1 MGQDPRGGEA
11 SRAGLFASLK
21 GLLGTTVA
29 LLQNRLQLLGVELAE
44 ERLRLLSLVTYGAI
58 ALICLSAGLVFVA
71 VFLTVLL
78 WDSHRLLALGIF
90 AALFLVAGGV
100 TLAMA
105 MRYARAGSNLFV
117 ASLAELHKDRDALTP
132 GDATTR
138 Q

>member
-1 MGQDPRGGEA
+1 MGHDPRSSEA

-21 GLLGTTVA
+21 GLLGTSVA

-58 ALICLSAGLVFVA
+58 ALICLSAGLVFLA
-71 VFLTVLL
+71 IFLTVLF

-90 AALFLVAGGV
+90 SALFLAAGGV
-100 TLAMA
+100 TLALA
-105 MRYARAGSNLFV
+105 MGYAKAGSNLFA
-117 ASLAELHKDRDALTP
+117 ASLAELRKDREALTP
-132 GDATTR
+132 RESSTR